1 MKYFNDKTQTY
12 SAIIDILCEYKGLSK
27 EQLFNVL
34 KDKDCKHLFF
44 LLIKKYE
51 CFDLDMLKKDI
62 PSINKIKLE
71 NNINQAQKKLL
82 LNRKIRNMYF
92 EAEDLLDRAK

>member
-1 MKYFNDKTQTY
+1 MIVKY
-12 SAIIDILCEYKGLSK
+12 G
-27 EQLFNVL
+27 
-34 KDKDCKHLFF
+34 
-44 LLIKKYE
+44 